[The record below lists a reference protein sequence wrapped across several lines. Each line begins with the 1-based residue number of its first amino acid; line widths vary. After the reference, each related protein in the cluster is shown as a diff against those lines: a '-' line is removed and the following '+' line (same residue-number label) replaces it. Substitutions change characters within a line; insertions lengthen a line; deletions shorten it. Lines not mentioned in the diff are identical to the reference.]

1 MLFIIY
7 SFLLCYTNTLI
18 AMIHNQWNYKKN
30 TSTTTRC
37 GLPAYCGT
45 TLDQATSPKVESS

>member
-18 AMIHNQWNYKKN
+18 AMIHNQWNYKKKHKH
-30 TSTTTRC
+30 
-37 GLPAYCGT
+37 YH
-45 TLDQATSPKVESS
+45 